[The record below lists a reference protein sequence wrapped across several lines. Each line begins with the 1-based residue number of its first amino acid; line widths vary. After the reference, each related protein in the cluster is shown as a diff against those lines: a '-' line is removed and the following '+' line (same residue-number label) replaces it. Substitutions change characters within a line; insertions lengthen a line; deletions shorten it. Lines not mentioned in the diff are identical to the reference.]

1 MSKLWKTQK
10 FKIKIIFPEKKLEM
24 VKTRKD
30 ELFDGSMFISFKIS
44 FLNNYLKDT
53 RRCALYLFSK

>member
-24 VKTRKD
+24 VKTRKN
-30 ELFDGSMFISFKIS
+30 ELFDGSMFISF
-44 FLNNYLKDT
+44 
-53 RRCALYLFSK
+53 